1 MGMVAFLFF
10 PVVAGVMAAI
20 VVCRAAGWCLD
31 RRRRVLRLLIWLILA
46 ALAGGTVY
54 GLLRMAGIVRLSGDN
69 TYSVNLFDASW
80 RDDGARLLLLCGGP
94 FTGIAAALIRAGRG
108 G

>member
-1 MGMVAFLFF
+1 MVAFLFF

-31 RRRRVLRLLIWLILA
+31 RRRRALRLLIWLILA

-69 TYSVNLFDASW
+69 TYSVNLY
-80 RDDGARLLLLCGGP
+80 DGARLLLLCGAP
-94 FTGIAAALIRAGRG
+94 FTGIAAALIRDGRG

>member
-1 MGMVAFLFF
+1 MVAFLFF
-10 PVVAGVMAAI
+10 PVMAGVMAAI

-31 RRRRVLRLLIWLILA
+31 RRRRALRLLIWLILA

-54 GLLRMAGIVRLSGDN
+54 GLLRMAGIVRLS
-69 TYSVNLFDASW
+69 DASW
-80 RDDGARLLLLCGGP
+80 RDDGARLLLLCGAP
-94 FTGIAAALIRAGRG
+94 FTGIAAALIREGRG